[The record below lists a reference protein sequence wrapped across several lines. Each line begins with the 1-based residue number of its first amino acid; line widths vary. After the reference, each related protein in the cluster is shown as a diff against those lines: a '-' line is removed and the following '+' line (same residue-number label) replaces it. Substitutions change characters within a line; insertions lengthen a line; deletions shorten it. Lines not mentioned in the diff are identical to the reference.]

1 MMLDEG
7 GESAVRIKT
16 VAAIAHITEP
26 SVYHF
31 FGSRAGLIEAAQLTR
46 FHRSQ
51 NEVIE
56 RFGKA
61 IRDCATK
68 AEAAT
73 SIDTAL
79 RAVYDRS
86 RFFARQMR
94 AEILGGAQSRPAL
107 FDELVKAQTALLHDL
122 ESHIR
127 WAQDRGFMPVHLDA
141 YAVGMWI
148 TSLASAFLIAEMDNT
163 PGVIEAWVEYTK
175 KSVMNLLEL
184 HLD

>member
-1 MMLDEG
+1 MLDEG
-7 GESAVRIKT
+7 GEGAVRIKT

-51 NEVIE
+51 NETIE

-61 IRDCATK
+61 IRTCSTK
-68 AEAAT
+68 AEVAT
-73 SIDTAL
+73 VIDAAL
-79 RAVYDRS
+79 RVVFDRS
-86 RFFARQMR
+86 RFFSRQMR

-107 FDELVKAQTALLHDL
+107 LDELTRAQTALLHDL
-122 ESHIR
+122 EGHVI
-127 WAQDRGFMPVHLDA
+127 WAQDRGFIPTHLNA
-141 YAVGMWI
+141 YAFGMWI
-148 TSLASAFLIAEMDNT
+148 TSLTSAFLVVEMDNS
-163 PGVIEAWVEYTK
+163 PGVTDAWLEYTMT
-175 KSVMNLLEL
+175 SVMNLLEM